1 MAGSQIATS
10 VTILNSL
17 KGFQAISLTEYDTSA
32 AAAIASGSVV
42 EIAGAYFTFAGDET
56 INASSWTAVTT
67 GTTAYIELTPAGTAG
82 SQVVTAA
89 YSSTAPT
96 WRDDL
101 QGWYAS
107 AASNSR
113 AIGSV
118 YKAEATNYARKYI
131 IDSLQQD
138 YGRNYRWRGEV
149 ERITSGS
156 GNWTVPAGVYKIRVT
171 CVGGGGGG
179 GEGFNGGVGANGSN
193 GGNTT
198 FTGAITGFGGSGGT
212 GGSNSVYG
220 VLGGAGAA
228 GGAGAPGENSSFGA
242 GGGGAYGVGGNGG
255 GAGGLGSVSTSSAL
269 TGAYG
274 GGGGGGRAAIG
285 GCGGGGGGGTNI
297 SLVTASNINT
307 IPGTTI
313 AYSVGAG
320 GAGGTGGAGVDG
332 AAGGSGIIIIE
343 Y

>member
-1 MAGSQIATS
+1 MAGNQLVTS

-56 INASSWTAVTT
+56 INASSWTSVTT

-89 YSSTAPT
+89 YSSTAPI

-138 YGRNYRWRGEV
+138 YGRNYRWRGEI

-156 GNWTVPAGVYKIRVT
+156 GNWITPAGVYKIRVT
-171 CVGGGGGG
+171 CVGGGG
-179 GEGFNGGVGANGSN
+179 NGQDG
-193 GGNTT
+193 TT
-198 FTGAITGFGGSGGT
+198 
-212 GGSNSVYG
+212 
-220 VLGGAGAA
+220 
-228 GGAGAPGENSSFGA
+228 
-242 GGGGAYGVGGNGG
+242 
-255 GAGGLGSVSTSSAL
+255 
-269 TGAYG
+269 
-274 GGGGGGRAAIG
+274 GRG
-285 GCGGGGGGGTNI
+285 GCGGGGTNI
-297 SLVTASNINT
+297 SLVIGSVINVV
-307 IPGTTI
+307 PGQSI
-313 AYSVGAG
+313 AYSVGGAGTQTTFTGATTGAAGAAGSAGGAGATGGAGSAGNYGQESSVGGAGGGAGGYGGVPAVGTGGAG
-320 GAGGTGGAGVDG
+320 GAGGYGGGGGGGGTGSSAGGAGG
-332 AAGGSGIIIIE
+332 AGGSGIIIIE